1 LSPFEIVLITNSWI
15 FAAMLED
22 AIWGEIPQGFTK
34 VRAGRGRWLVV
45 RDDKLDSISASVC
58 RAGSRQEVS
67 RFEGREPLRSLGLAN
82 GDTALIRPYRHG
94 GVLRACTGSVFWSWP
109 PRPFRELSI
118 TEEIRRRGI
127 PTVETYG
134 AYVEQ
139 LCGPFY
145 RGWLVTRELT
155 GAQDLWQAFNSGFVQ
170 EFGID
175 RILRAVADSL
185 RTLHREG
192 VYHTDLNLKNILVC
206 KEPGGV
212 KGYIIDFDKAK
223 LVLGNLPPQLVRRN
237 LSRLLRSVNKLDP
250 TRTYFLTSYW
260 DDFVNF
266 YYDVEAHAV

>member
-1 LSPFEIVLITNSWI
+1 
-15 FAAMLED
+15 MLED

-45 RDDKLDSISASVC
+45 RNDKVNSISASVC
-58 RAGSRQEVS
+58 RSGSHHEVS
-67 RFEGREPLRSLGLAN
+67 RFEGRERLRSLRLAN
-82 GDTALIRPYRHG
+82 GDTALIRAYRHG

-118 TEEIRRRGI
+118 TEEIRRRGV

-139 LCGPFY
+139 LWGPFY

-155 GAQDLWQAFNSGFVQ
+155 GAQDLWQAFKSGFVQ
-170 EFGID
+170 ELGID
-175 RILRAVADSL
+175 RILRAVAESL
-185 RTLHREG
+185 RALHREG

-206 KEPGGV
+206 KESGGV

-223 LVLGNLPPQLVRRN
+223 LVLGNLPPLLVRRN

-250 TRTYFLTSYW
+250 ARTHFLTSYW
-260 DDFVNF
+260 DNFLKF
-266 YYDVEAHAV
+266 YYGVEAHAV